1 MLKKLQF
8 QILKLLIPTPVLN
21 SIQNK
26 KISITL
32 TSKIPT
38 CKFKEPFENL
48 KNHFQNNVAIQAFLL
63 FSLDFT
69 LIFCSIVGFCNQP
82 SNHL

>member
-1 MLKKLQF
+1 MLKKLRF
-8 QILKLLIPTPVLN
+8 QILKLLIPSPVLN

-38 CKFKEPFENL
+38 CKFKEPFANL
-48 KNHFQNNVAIQAFLL
+48 KNRFQKNVAIQTFLL
-63 FSLDFT
+63 FSLIFNSAFPCIY
-69 LIFCSIVGFCNQP
+69 LISNQKI
-82 SNHL
+82 